1 MLRVNLEL
9 FNEIVTSTGYKG
21 TIEMIDP
28 HRYVIS
34 GEVAVLGRNEVEIT
48 ELPIRVWT
56 QAYKESVMEVLLHGS
71 EKAPA
76 LINDYK
82 EYHTDTT
89 VRFLVNVIDD
99 KLEKAESDG
108 LHRLFKLQSTMTT
121 TSMVLFDANGCLKRY
136 DSIEEILREFYV
148 IRLKFYDKR
157 KNYLEGILQAEST
170 KLTNQARFICE
181 KCDNILILENKKSKD
196 LIEELRRRKY
206 DPDPVKVWKLAQDK
220 EAVLEEVAEQ
230 NVDEEEQEKQV
241 ATVKGGDFDYLLDMP
256 IRSLTYERKEELM
269 KKRDAKMTEYNI
281 LRAKSPSDLWK
292 EDLNVFMEVLKA
304 VEEEETE
311 TVVKKEKKLPMIA
324 AKKTKKAL
332 KDEVMPSPKGRRIA
346 PVIDS
351 ELRKK
356 VERANQAKETK
367 AKKALKQSPGADIE
381 VEKDMFDLEEGD
393 KSLGEKLGLTPPKGV
408 KKKAIK
414 KPDGMK
420 QTKLN
425 FGAGGKKGKKGTMS
439 DDDGDVIGS
448 DEKDEFDAVLD
459 QAPLR

>member
-136 DSIEEILREFYV
+136 DSIEEILNPR
-148 IRLKFYDKR
+148 
-157 KNYLEGILQAEST
+157 N
-170 KLTNQARFICE
+170 
-181 KCDNILILENKKSKD
+181 
-196 LIEELRRRKY
+196 
-206 DPDPVKVWKLAQDK
+206 
-220 EAVLEEVAEQ
+220 
-230 NVDEEEQEKQV
+230 
-241 ATVKGGDFDYLLDMP
+241 
-256 IRSLTYERKEELM
+256 
-269 KKRDAKMTEYNI
+269 
-281 LRAKSPSDLWK
+281 
-292 EDLNVFMEVLKA
+292 
-304 VEEEETE
+304 
-311 TVVKKEKKLPMIA
+311 
-324 AKKTKKAL
+324 
-332 KDEVMPSPKGRRIA
+332 
-346 PVIDS
+346 
-351 ELRKK
+351 
-356 VERANQAKETK
+356 
-367 AKKALKQSPGADIE
+367 
-381 VEKDMFDLEEGD
+381 
-393 KSLGEKLGLTPPKGV
+393 
-408 KKKAIK
+408 
-414 KPDGMK
+414 
-420 QTKLN
+420 
-425 FGAGGKKGKKGTMS
+425 
-439 DDDGDVIGS
+439 
-448 DEKDEFDAVLD
+448 
-459 QAPLR
+459 